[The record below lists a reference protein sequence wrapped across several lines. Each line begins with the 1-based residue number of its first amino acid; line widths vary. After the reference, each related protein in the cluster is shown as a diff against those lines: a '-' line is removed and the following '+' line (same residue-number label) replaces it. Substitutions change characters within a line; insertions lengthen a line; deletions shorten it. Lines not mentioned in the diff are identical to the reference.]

1 MFWSRKGCQS
11 VGQGVHCRGLAGIT
25 SVPKEVFPAATRV
38 CLESLFASCSAAS
51 QGLPSPSWLAFD
63 LLPQGKAGLWGR
75 DALSAACP
83 SRLGR
88 GTHTHASQ
96 GAWGLGAGFQAR
108 AERPLTVSTVLSSRL
123 PASNFLLAERCGPGL
138 FLHLS
143 LGVLRLACKSGMKS

>member
-51 QGLPSPSWLAFD
+51 QGLPSPSWLAFG

-96 GAWGLGAGFQAR
+96 GARGLGAGFQAR
-108 AERPLTVSTVLSSRL
+108 AERPLTVSTVLSSRPPPPIFCL
-123 PASNFLLAERCGPGL
+123 MKGMALAYFFTCP
-138 FLHLS
+138 
-143 LGVLRLACKSGMKS
+143 LGY